1 MQTHVGPVFAPT
13 LNLCEPI
20 CALLTYFSG
29 LFFWCLPSPLTLT
42 VLLSIPSPMVF
53 PEILKEQPNR
63 DLRFRLFTYYLA
75 LGLCINSHLLPEE
88 VFLKKNSSEGTNL
101 EYSRKLLEI
110 IFLIFFFR
118 SVFFGSILYLWALQ
132 SLVPGYPSNASVGFL
147 SWSRPQ
153 VKLDIGW
160 PLQQILYHYSPS
172 TNEQAG

>member
-42 VLLSIPSPMVF
+42 VLLSSPSPMVF

-101 EYSRKLLEI
+101 EYSRRLLEI
-110 IFLIFFFR
+110 IFLIFFLDQSFLVL
-118 SVFFGSILYLWALQ
+118 SYISGLSNLWFLAIQ
-132 SLVPGYPSNASVGFL
+132 AMPVWASSHGVGL
-147 SWSRPQ
+147 
-153 VKLDIGW
+153 KL
-160 PLQQILYHYSPS
+160 
-172 TNEQAG
+172 N